1 MLWHLLRKNSYLIS
15 FSLKKGIRYSHPI
28 CIVSY
33 GENDINKWEVLE
45 FYVSRINQART
56 KFINCITPTKYV
68 FMHLR
73 ISCIQI
79 TFRSLVYPYHFC
91 SVEGLPNKNLRKQTY
106 VMIRNLESLF
116 IFSCIVKVYALL
128 RHKKGFYG
136 LMSITEVLQ
145 NSFKYQKHLPLQ
157 LDNLLW
163 NFLCL
168 FNFL

>member
-1 MLWHLLRKNSYLIS
+1 MDVKNKLYFKLKMGDRKSYKHYLIFSLSKIGYYVCCEILRKNSYLIS

-45 FYVSRINQART
+45 FYVRRINQART

-79 TFRSLVYPYHFC
+79 TFTSLVYPYHFC
-91 SVEGLPNKNLRKQTY
+91 SVESLPNKNLRKQTY
-106 VMIRNLESLF
+106 VTIRNLVSLF
-116 IFSCIVKVYALL
+116 IFSCIVA
-128 RHKKGFYG
+128 
-136 LMSITEVLQ
+136 VL
-145 NSFKYQKHLPLQ
+145 SLIHI
-157 LDNLLW
+157 
-163 NFLCL
+163 
-168 FNFL
+168 

>member
-1 MLWHLLRKNSYLIS
+1 MFVLRKNSYLIS

-73 ISCIQI
+73 INCIQI
-79 TFRSLVYPYHFC
+79 TFTKVWFIHTIFVEQKVYH
-91 SVEGLPNKNLRKQTY
+91 KNLRKQTY

-136 LMSITEVLQ
+136 LMSMTEVLQ
-145 NSFKYQKHLPLQ
+145 ISFKIPKTLTSSIG
-157 LDNLLW
+157 
-163 NFLCL
+163 
-168 FNFL
+168 

>member
-1 MLWHLLRKNSYLIS
+1 MDVKNKLYFKLKMGDRKLYKHYLIFSLSKIVYYVCLIS

-73 ISCIQI
+73 INCIQI
-79 TFRSLVYPYHFC
+79 TFTKVWFIH
-91 SVEGLPNKNLRKQTY
+91 
-106 VMIRNLESLF
+106 SLF
-116 IFSCIVKVYALL
+116 VEWKVY
-128 RHKKGFYG
+128 HK
-136 LMSITEVLQ
+136 
-145 NSFKYQKHLPLQ
+145 
-157 LDNLLW
+157 
-163 NFLCL
+163 
-168 FNFL
+168 

>member
-1 MLWHLLRKNSYLIS
+1 M
-15 FSLKKGIRYSHPI
+15 KKGISYSHLI

-79 TFRSLVYPYHFC
+79 TFTSLVYPYHFC
-91 SVEGLPNKNLRKQTY
+91 WVESLPKNLRKQTY
-106 VMIRNLESLF
+106 VMIRNLVSLF
-116 IFSCIVKVYALL
+116 IFSCIGTVYALL
-128 RHKKGFYG
+128 RHKNGFYG
-136 LMSITEVLQ
+136 LMSMTKVLQ
-145 NSFKYQKHLPLQ
+145 ISFKIPKTLTSSIG
-157 LDNLLW
+157 
-163 NFLCL
+163 
-168 FNFL
+168 